1 MVRPRLVTMT
11 GNDRFGPSHDR
22 INKKFVDDR
31 FGPSHDRFGPSRV

>member
-22 INKKFVDDR
+22 INRKLVDQ
-31 FGPSHDRFGPSRV
+31 